1 MNYSGMIKYLPAVL
15 LFCSC
20 TESGLLLRERE
31 RFAVHF
37 SASGIGMEVTTRASS
52 PLSDNTTLRILAF
65 RRVGQS
71 PDLQADEYMGEG
83 TYRASSGN
91 GSLTPVHSLL
101 LRAGSYD
108 FYALTPETATA
119 SGGGG
124 GSGIPGGGGGTT
136 APPYTVSVGHGMD
149 YATSLTEVEDVR
161 SARRFLK
168 KVDRGIDIDAL
179 TFYPLNKHTSPEDIS
194 GYLKPLL
201 AGQSMGVIS
210 EAGCPA
216 VADPGADV
224 VAIAQ
229 RKNLKVVPLVGPSSI
244 IMSVMGSGFN
254 GQSFAF
260 HGYLPIEPGERAKR
274 IKVLEQRVYAEDQTQ
289 LFIETPYRNN
299 KMAEDIL
306 KNCRPQT
313 KLCIA
318 ANITCEGEYIK
329 TKTIKEWQG
338 KLPDLSKIPCIF
350 LIYK

>member
-1 MNYSGMIKYLPAVL
+1 M
-15 LFCSC
+15 
-20 TESGLLLRERE
+20 
-31 RFAVHF
+31 
-37 SASGIGMEVTTRASS
+37 
-52 PLSDNTTLRILAF
+52 
-65 RRVGQS
+65 
-71 PDLQADEYMGEG
+71 
-83 TYRASSGN
+83 
-91 GSLTPVHSLL
+91 
-101 LRAGSYD
+101 
-108 FYALTPETATA
+108 ETALYL
-119 SGGGG
+119 
-124 GSGIPGGGGGTT
+124 IPVTLGDTT
-136 APPYTVSVGHGMD
+136 IEKVLPSYNKEIILDIKHFI
-149 YATSLTEVEDVR
+149 VEDVR

-168 KVDRGIDIDAL
+168 KVERSINIDEL
-179 TFYPLNKHTSPEDIS
+179 TFYTLNKHTSPEEIS

-201 AGQSMGVIS
+201 GGESMGVIS

-244 IMSVMGSGFN
+244 ILSVMGSGFN

-260 HGYLPIEPGERAKR
+260 HGYLPIEPAERIKR
-274 IKVLEQRVYAEDQTQ
+274 IKVLEQRIYTENQTQ

-299 KMAEDIL
+299 KMMEDIV

-318 ANITCEGEYIK
+318 ANITCEDEFIK
-329 TKTIKEWQG
+329 TKTVKEWQG